1 MAKCLYPLKGMIL
14 IADQEYI
21 GRQWFNDLI
30 EKIELNFVIRILET
44 DYTLQWKGKSSA
56 QLLKKIRKGKLVE

>member
-44 DYTLQWKGKSSA
+44 DYRLYLTMEGKVICSIT
-56 QLLKKIRKGKLVE
+56 QKN